1 MEDHVEKLCKVFKV
15 SRDNALCI
23 KREKCIFAQP
33 TVQFLRH
40 TISHGEIRID
50 GDKVEPIKICE
61 APTKVPE
68 LCFFLGLANYFRC
81 FIFRYSAIAATLT
94 DLLKKNREWEWS
106 DPCQAAFE
114 RLKAAVM
121 EEPFLALP
129 YFPKVFEVHTDSSD
143 FATGGD
149 QMQEAHP
156 IAFESKKQND
166 AERRYSAHEKEMK
179 DFLVEFSFTF
189 EYKPGKANVIA
200 DALTHKDAFAA
211 IWANLRLML
220 IKDGPGTASVGNP
233 GQKRTLALIEASY
246 YWPWMWDDIEVY
258 VRTCL
263 ICQQDKVETKVPG
276 GLLEPL
282 PIAKKPWDS
291 VTMDFITCLPNSK
304 RIGNIMVV
312 VDRFSKYARFNAR
325 TASCKAKEEARIFL
339 RDVIKYWGIPKHVI
353 KDRDPQFA
361 LSFWRELFSRLGSEL
376 HFLTS
381 FNPQTDGQTE
391 RINVLLECYLRHY
404 VSDVMGRS
412 PLELATVRRPNPPQ
426 SLPVDA
432 GLNSPGAYHMAK
444 A

>member
-1 MEDHVEKLCKVFKV
+1 MEKLCKVFKV

-129 YFPKVFEVHTDSSD
+129 YFPKVFEVHTNSSD

-179 DFLVEFSFTF
+179 
-189 EYKPGKANVIA
+189 
-200 DALTHKDAFAA
+200 
-211 IWANLRLML
+211 
-220 IKDGPGTASVGNP
+220 
-233 GQKRTLALIEASY
+233 
-246 YWPWMWDDIEVY
+246 
-258 VRTCL
+258 
-263 ICQQDKVETKVPG
+263 
-276 GLLEPL
+276 
-282 PIAKKPWDS
+282 
-291 VTMDFITCLPNSK
+291 
-304 RIGNIMVV
+304 VV
-312 VDRFSKYARFNAR
+312 VH
-325 TASCKAKEEARIFL
+325 FL
-339 RDVIKYWGIPKHVI
+339 RTW
-353 KDRDPQFA
+353 
-361 LSFWRELFSRLGSEL
+361 
-376 HFLTS
+376 
-381 FNPQTDGQTE
+381 
-391 RINVLLECYLRHY
+391 RHY
-404 VSDVMGRS
+404 VLGAHFFRQDGQHRDDLFSVSKEADCQ
-412 PLELATVRRPNPPQ
+412 T
-426 SLPVDA
+426 SLLA
-432 GLNSPGAYHMAK
+432 GLLVGIQFHIRVQAGEG
-444 A
+444 